1 MSNLQHNEFCNP
13 GSLSKPLLLPELSN
27 NSTSDPEETAS
38 LPQNHY
44 WPSKQGTSA
53 TCETVPYRANADTL
67 SLPTQLTPA
76 VPGAQG
82 LPI

>member
-1 MSNLQHNEFCNP
+1 MFNSQHNELCTP

-27 NSTSDPEETAS
+27 HSTSDPKETAS

-53 TCETVPYRANADTL
+53 TCETVSYKTDADTL
-67 SLPTQLTPA
+67 ALLTGSTPN
-76 VPGAQG
+76 VPGAQS
-82 LPI
+82 LPG